1 MKSLKKKV
9 VLCVQLAGWLCLIP
23 ALFLLRLY
31 NSSHSFFYLIFLA
44 VVVLFAAYLL
54 STSTQDSWL
63 SPAKLQTMCILTI
76 IFVAL
81 LPSIPLFVAYRI
93 VKKDQASGN

>member
-9 VLCVQLAGWLCLIP
+9 VACVQISGWLCLFP
-23 ALFLLRLY
+23 ALLMLRMY

-54 STSTQDSWL
+54 ATSNQDSWL

-76 IFVAL
+76 VFVAF

-93 VKKDQASGN
+93 VKKDQAGSQ